1 MNGRYTIERS
11 RRPMGIAA
19 RGGQWLLPWVS
30 VLVASATIAYAA
42 EQALVG
48 SSGWARPAQ
57 QDGRAPPVAS
67 ASTSRSTVNLS
78 SVDGDGKRM
87 SVVCLTNPDRASA

>member
-48 SSGWARPAQ
+48 SSGWARPAL
-57 QDGRAPPVAS
+57 QDGRAPNGSCTA
-67 ASTSRSTVNLS
+67 
-78 SVDGDGKRM
+78 
-87 SVVCLTNPDRASA
+87 